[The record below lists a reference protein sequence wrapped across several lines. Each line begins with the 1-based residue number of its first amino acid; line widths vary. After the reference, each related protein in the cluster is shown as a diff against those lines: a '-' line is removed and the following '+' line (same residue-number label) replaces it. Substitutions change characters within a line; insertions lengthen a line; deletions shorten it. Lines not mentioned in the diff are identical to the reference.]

1 MKISKE
7 EGSSLQVTLNIE
19 LEPADIE
26 PFLERSYKR
35 IANKVQVPGF
45 RPGKAPR
52 IIVQNYVGKE
62 ALVRESLDAILE
74 ESLDRALKDENLEIF
89 GEPDVELLE
98 MDPLSFKAVVP
109 QEPVVELGDFRSI
122 RMEPEPADFTEEQV
136 DLVIE
141 QLRYDA
147 APWKPVERLSKFG
160 DLTTLDV
167 DGIIEGKVVVDD
179 KGVDFIPSQDNPL
192 PFPGFSVYL
201 EGMERE
207 ASKEFTLTVP
217 EDNADATMAG
227 KECRFNVKILEI
239 KEKVLP
245 ELDDEFAKGA
255 GEGYESLV
263 ALRSGIQENLTAQA
277 ERAAQRVFQERLL
290 EEIIG
295 GASVEVPDLTT
306 NREIDHLLEE
316 RLQAAQGRRTD
327 MESYLRDAGKTHE
340 DLRDEIRPAAQERL
354 TRFLVVR
361 KLAQEEGIEVLPEE
375 IDVEVENLAS
385 MSGESGE
392 AMRRALASEGA
403 RTSIGNGLLSRR
415 VLERLAQ
422 IVGGSMEGEDGVQEE
437 VPVSMEES
445 RSPAGE
451 EEGTEDSASP
461 SSDNNG

>member
-19 LEPADIE
+19 LESADIE

-35 IANKVQVPGF
+35 IVGKVQVPGF

-52 IIVQNYVGKE
+52 VIVQNYVGKE
-62 ALVRESLDAILE
+62 ALVRESLDAILQ
-74 ESLDRALKDENLEIF
+74 ESLDKAIKEENLEVF
-89 GEPDVELLE
+89 GEPDLELLE

-109 QEPVVELGDFRSI
+109 QEPVVDLGDFRSI
-122 RMEPEPADFTEEQV
+122 RMEPEPIDVTEEQV
-136 DLVIE
+136 DKVID

-147 APWKPVERLSKFG
+147 APWEPADRPVKFG

-167 DGIIEGKVVVDD
+167 DGVIEGKVVADN
-179 KGVDFIPSQDNPL
+179 KGVDFVPSQDSPM

-201 EGMERE
+201 EGMERG
-207 ASKEFTLTVP
+207 ASKEFTLSVP
-217 EDNADATMAG
+217 EDNPDASIAG

-245 ELDDEFAKGA
+245 ELDDEFAKGV

-263 ALRSGIQENLTAQA
+263 ALRSGVQENVTAQM
-277 ERAAQRVFQERLL
+277 ERTSRRAFEERIL

-295 GASVEVPDLTT
+295 GASVEVPDITT
-306 NREIDHLLEE
+306 DREIDHLLEE
-316 RLQAAQGRRTD
+316 RLQAVQGRRAD
-327 MESYLRDAGKTHE
+327 MEGYLRDAGKTQE
-340 DLRDEIRPAAQERL
+340 ELRDEIRPTAREHL

-361 KLAQEEGIEVLPEE
+361 KLAQEEGIEVPSEE
-375 IDVEVENLAS
+375 IDSEIENLTS

-392 AMRRALASEGA
+392 SMRQALASDSA
-403 RTSIGNGLLSRR
+403 RSSIGNAILSRK

-422 IVGGSMEGEDGVQEE
+422 IVTGDQQDEDDYQE
-437 VPVSMEES
+437 VSVSADES
-445 RSPAGE
+445 PSSE
-451 EEGTEDSASP
+451 EEGAQDSAS
-461 SSDNNG
+461 SSPDKTG